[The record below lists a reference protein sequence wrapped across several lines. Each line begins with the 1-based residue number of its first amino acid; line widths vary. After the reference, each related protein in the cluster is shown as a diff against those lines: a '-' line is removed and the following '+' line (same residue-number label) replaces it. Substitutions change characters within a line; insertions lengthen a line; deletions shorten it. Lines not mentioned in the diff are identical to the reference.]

1 MSLVVLSEYAI
12 KMDIYGIPP
21 LLSSIIL
28 FILFLMGA
36 FKSKRSPTNLLFS
49 LICLVG
55 CLLNIDKTVL
65 TAITDEELAI
75 QISRIDHLS
84 LVFIIPLYFHFTL
97 LATGYK
103 KWLPFAK
110 YSYILSFLLLPLT
123 RHPQYLTHVKRY
135 FFGYFAISGPYFY
148 FFGILSTLSVAASI
162 YLLIKR
168 LGEETASVKKTRIKY
183 ILLSFGLA
191 AAVNHF
197 DILTMKGCAMYPL
210 GNFVFVPMCLLGYSI
225 LKHDIM
231 EWKIFLN
238 KGIIL
243 STLLLISTGFFV
255 GSAILLKKLF
265 DAPAQTD
272 LVYITS
278 MALTFFLI
286 YFSKE
291 RVQNFLVQFLQQEFI
306 RNRRA
311 LKDLSFEILTF
322 HSIEDIKKTVIA
334 RLSKLFIL
342 QRCAVKMVPKIDE
355 TERVSALHESET
367 LWKDGYRLSIPIHS
381 KAHPSCLLLGEKG
394 NMSLYTGEEVE
405 FLTILANH
413 TALSFDNA
421 KAYKK
426 IRDFSVSLEKLVD
439 ERTKALIQSE
449 SLAAVGRLA
458 AGVAHE
464 LNNPIAGVMSTL
476 EFYTD
481 HMDEQSD
488 IRDDLV
494 FSLNELR
501 RAKDI
506 VKSLLDASRQKDEA
520 KELVDIYSPL
530 EDALK
535 ILYNQYK
542 NKKIAITKNFNAE
555 YSLVMGNSPRL
566 CQVFINVIKNS
577 IDATGDNDGKITIDV
592 FNEGGMPEPAQKQK
606 MSARRVMCR
615 ISDSGEGIET
625 KHLRDVFKPFFTT
638 KPQGKGVGLGLFI
651 VHEIIKDHKAAIDME
666 SSRGKGTVVRLSFPC
681 RQQ

>member
-1 MSLVVLSEYAI
+1 
-12 KMDIYGIPP
+12 MDIYGIPP
-21 LLSSIIL
+21 LLSAIIL
-28 FILFLMGA
+28 FILFLMGV
-36 FKSKRSPTNLLFS
+36 FKSKGSPTNLLFA
-49 LICLVG
+49 LICLIG

-65 TAITDEELAI
+65 TAITDENIAI
-75 QISRIDHLS
+75 QISRIDHLF

-110 YSYILSFLLLPLT
+110 YSYIVSFLLLPLT
-123 RHPQYLTHVKRY
+123 RHPQYLSHVKRY
-135 FFGYFAISGPYFY
+135 FFGFFAISGPYFY
-148 FFGILSTLSVAASI
+148 FFGVLSTLSIAASI
-162 YLLIKR
+162 YLLVKKLR
-168 LGEETASVKKTRIKY
+168 EETASLKKTRIKY

-197 DILTMKGCAMYPL
+197 DIFTMKGYAMYPL

-225 LKHDIM
+225 LKHDVM

-265 DAPAQTD
+265 EAPAHRD
-272 LVYITS
+272 IVYITA
-278 MALTFFLI
+278 MILTFFLI

-311 LKDLSFEILTF
+311 LKDLSFEILTL

-334 RLSKLFIL
+334 RLSKLFAL
-342 QRCAVKMVPKIDE
+342 QRCTFRMVPKVDE
-355 TERVSALHESET
+355 AETVSAIHESDT
-367 LWKDGYRLSIPIHS
+367 LWNGGYRLSIPIHS

-481 HMDEQSD
+481 HMEGESD

-494 FSLNELR
+494 FSLNELG

-506 VKSLLDASRQKDEA
+506 VKSLLDTSRQKDET
-520 KELVDIYSPL
+520 KELVDIYNPL

-535 ILYNQYK
+535 VLCNQYK
-542 NKKIAITKNFNAE
+542 NKRIAITKNFNAE
-555 YSLVMGNSPRL
+555 YSLIMGNGPRL
-566 CQVFINVIKNS
+566 CQVFINIIKNS
-577 IDATGDNDGKITIDV
+577 IDAVGDNDGRIMIDV
-592 FNEGGMPEPAQKQK
+592 FNEDGLPETAQQQK
-606 MSARRVMCR
+606 SPVWRLICRV
-615 ISDSGEGIET
+615 SDNGEGIET
-625 KHLRDVFKPFFTT
+625 KHAKDIFKPFFTT
-638 KPQGKGVGLGLFI
+638 KPQGKGMGLGLFI

-666 SSRGKGTVVRLSFPC
+666 SSRGEGTAFRLSFPC